1 MKRKKT
7 MSKKILAVAAG
18 ALMALTFT
26 ACGEQEE
33 GSTDHSLDEGE
44 YSPSD
49 PGGMGMT
56 YNGKMGVDMGG
67 GFVIPFDGSSPGLGF
82 GM

>member
-1 MKRKKT
+1 MN
-7 MSKKILAVAAG
+7 KKILAVVAG

-26 ACGEQEE
+26 ACGEYEE
-33 GSTDHSLDEGE
+33 GSTEHPFEE
-44 YSPSD
+44 EAYSPSD

-67 GFVIPFDGSSPGLGF
+67 GFVIPFDGSGPGLGF